1 MHRLRLV
8 ALLTASA
15 CMVSFGAEHASDGL
29 ASPVTEDV
37 RGSAE
42 APFVSISPDTGEPVA
57 PEEPTDVPFERPW
70 WHFEPVIRFFRMP
83 LRGFGHAVRDLLFPD
98 FRNNPPAVQLAKSSL
113 DRALPEE
120 SAEEF
125 AQRIAIRDWFLSK
138 ADALGLPALQ
148 TRYPSL
154 FRYGMALAVGVLLMV
169 FVVLFQ
175 LAAQVA
181 ARVCLKS
188 MLRLTRSDVF
198 VDEEDQAEI
207 DLYARYEAEAGAKA
221 AAKQAAVAKKRD
233 GATSVAEHAAS
244 SGESSAA
251 PAASTTVG
259 RRNSE
264 EAPASGSRPGGGA
277 RKRARP
283 S

>member
-1 MHRLRLV
+1 M
-8 ALLTASA
+8 A
-15 CMVSFGAEHASDGL
+15 
-29 ASPVTEDV
+29 EDV
-37 RGSAE
+37 HESAD
-42 APFVSISPDTGEPVA
+42 APFVSISPDTGEPVV
-57 PEEPTDVPFERPW
+57 PEESTDVPFERPW

-113 DRALPEE
+113 DRPLPEE
-120 SAEEF
+120 GAEEF
-125 AQRIAIRDWFLSK
+125 AQRIAIRNWFLSK
-138 ADALGLPALQ
+138 ADALGLPDLQ

-154 FRYGMALAVGVLLMV
+154 FRYGIALAVGVLLMV

-207 DLYARYEAEAGAKA
+207 DLYSRYEAEASAKV

-233 GATSVAEHAAS
+233 GAPSAAEHAS
-244 SGESSAA
+244 SSAEGS
-251 PAASTTVG
+251 AASAASRANS

-264 EAPASGSRPGGGA
+264 EVPASGSRPGGAGA

>member
-1 MHRLRLV
+1 
-8 ALLTASA
+8 
-15 CMVSFGAEHASDGL
+15 
-29 ASPVTEDV
+29 
-37 RGSAE
+37 
-42 APFVSISPDTGEPVA
+42 VSISPDTGEPVA
-57 PEEPTDVPFERPW
+57 PEDSTDVPFERPW
-70 WHFEPVIRFFRMP
+70 WHFEPVIRFFRTP

-113 DRALPEE
+113 DRPLPEE
-120 SAEEF
+120 GADEF
-125 AQRIAIRDWFLSK
+125 ARRIAIRDWFLSK

-154 FRYGMALAVGVLLMV
+154 FRYGMALAVGALLMV
-169 FVVLFQ
+169 FVLLFQ

-207 DLYARYEAEAGAKA
+207 DLYQRYEAEASAKA
-221 AAKQAAVAKKRD
+221 AAKQAAVTKKRD
-233 GATSVAEHAAS
+233 DATGVADHATSL
-244 SGESSAA
+244 GESSAA
-251 PAASTTVG
+251 PAASTAVARG
-259 RRNSE
+259 NSE
-264 EAPASGSRPGGGA
+264 EAPASGPRPGGAGA
-277 RKRARP
+277 RKRARA